1 MFLDVLVFGAHPDDA
16 ELSMGGTIAK
26 LVKSGKKVGIIDL
39 TMGEL
44 GTRGAPEIRQ
54 RESFEASN
62 VLKIALR
69 ENLRMEDGN
78 IQCDKLSVLK
88 CVTAI
93 RKYKPI
99 IIFAPYYNDRHPD
112 HINAGKLLKK
122 AFFYS
127 GLPKILTV
135 DQGIEQQAYRPKK
148 LYYYFQTYETIPSFI
163 VDISQEMETK
173 MSAIK
178 RYSSQF
184 YNPKSKEPET
194 FISRENFLKY
204 IEARSQYYGFKIGKD
219 YGEPFYCEE
228 FIEYYFE
235 NDF

>member
-112 HINAGKLLKK
+112 HVNAGKLLKK

-135 DQGIEQQAYRPKK
+135 DQGMEQQAYRPKK